1 MISPTSRPLVIA
13 AKALRSLETTRGD
26 LSGLP
31 HYSLVPRHEGA
42 PLGAAWYV
50 EHVVARPQ
58 KHIPASL
65 EDALAELKRDPRQP
79 VHARI
84 DGLEV
89 EIRVVEK
96 SATLGAGLG
105 DRMAAAGP
113 WQGETEEEILA
124 ILRDARRAGGAEE
137 PPSMP

>member
-1 MISPTSRPLVIA
+1 M
-13 AKALRSLETTRGD
+13 E
-26 LSGLP
+26 LP

-42 PLGAAWYV
+42 PLGVAWYL
-50 EHVVARPQ
+50 EHIVARPQ

-65 EDALAELKRDPRQP
+65 EDAVAELKRDPRRP
-79 VHARI
+79 VHARV

-96 SATLGAGLG
+96 STAPGAGLG

-124 ILRDARRAGGAEE
+124 ILREARRSGGSEE